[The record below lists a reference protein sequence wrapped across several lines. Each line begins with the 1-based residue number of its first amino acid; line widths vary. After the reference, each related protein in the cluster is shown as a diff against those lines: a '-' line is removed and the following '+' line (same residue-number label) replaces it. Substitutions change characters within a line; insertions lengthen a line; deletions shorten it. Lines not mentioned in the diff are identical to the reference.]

1 MARLELTMPQEL
13 KDKLIEA
20 AEKSNM
26 SLSEYIRAVAR
37 NPKASIESYLTMGF
51 SMGMS
56 AEKSC
61 NTFLE
66 KEATLE
72 MQLVNC
78 GIKKIDFMPKDV
90 KLSLA
95 GFYDEF
101 NKLHGVE

>member
-20 AEKSNM
+20 ADKSNM

-37 NPKASIESYLTMGF
+37 NPKASIEEYFTMGF
-51 SMGMS
+51 AMSMS

-61 NTFLE
+61 KTFLA
-66 KEATLE
+66 KEAFME
-72 MQLVNC
+72 MELVNC

-90 KLSLA
+90 KLALS